1 MRAGL
6 LYRGLCPSTGGRST
20 VLRFLPALIE
30 ITLLIYCLI
39 DAIQTPES
47 EMRNLPKV
55 AWILLILFILVI
67 GPIAWL
73 VAGRPK
79 RGSTRRA
86 PWPSTQT
93 AGFPEYERLRPVL
106 GPDDDP
112 EFLREMKRGND
123 EQEQLLNRWEE
134 DLRRRE
140 EHLRPPPDPESDQQ
154 RDDGPDGSPK
164 PSAP

>member
-1 MRAGL
+1 
-6 LYRGLCPSTGGRST
+6 
-20 VLRFLPALIE
+20 VVRFLPFLAIIE
-30 ITLLIYCLI
+30 IGLIIYCLI
-39 DAIQTPES
+39 DAIQTPDGEI
-47 EMRNLPKV
+47 RNLPKWG
-55 AWILLILFILVI
+55 WILLVLFVPWI

-73 VAGRPK
+73 MAGRSQS
-79 RGSTRRA
+79 GSARKV

-93 AGFPEYERLRPVL
+93 VGYPEYERPRPL

-140 EHLRPPPDPESDQQ
+140 QQLKPPPDEPHE
-154 RDDGPDGSPK
+154 DGAGDPPTPG
-164 PSAP
+164 A

>member
-1 MRAGL
+1 
-6 LYRGLCPSTGGRST
+6 

-39 DAIQTPES
+39 DAIQTPAE

-55 AWILLILFILVI
+55 AWILLILVIPVI
-67 GPIAWL
+67 GPIVWL
-73 VAGRPK
+73 VAGRPQ
-79 RGSTRRA
+79 RGSARRV

-93 AGFPEYERLRPVL
+93 AGFPEYERPVR

-140 EHLRPPPDPESDQQ
+140 EQLRPPPDPGSEQH
-154 RDDGPDGSPK
+154 RDDGADGSPK
-164 PSAP
+164 PAAP